1 MVVIKYPLSSKE
13 YTVLLAGFYEENLAS
28 RIDVTGQNYIQ
39 FKIFGSCVICAP
51 LGRHIGRR
59 VSQYID
65 QHTKRYLFD
74 ILTDITWSTG
84 QPSVDRLIGQV
95 SINILR

>member
-65 QHTKRYLFD
+65 QHTKRYYF
-74 ILTDITWSTG
+74 
-84 QPSVDRLIGQV
+84 V
-95 SINILR
+95 

>member
-1 MVVIKYPLSSKE
+1 M
-13 YTVLLAGFYEENLAS
+13 LAGFYEENLAS

-84 QPSVDRLIGQV
+84 QRSVNRHIGQV

>member
-65 QHTKRYLFD
+65 QHTND
-74 ILTDITWSTG
+74 IC
-84 QPSVDRLIGQV
+84 LIY
-95 SINILR
+95 

>member
-13 YTVLLAGFYEENLAS
+13 YTLLLAGFYQENLAS
-28 RIDVTGQNYIQ
+28 HIDVTGQNYIQ

-51 LGRHIGRR
+51 LGRHIGRH

-65 QHTKRYLFD
+65 QHT
-74 ILTDITWSTG
+74 TDIC
-84 QPSVDRLIGQV
+84 LIY
-95 SINILR
+95 